1 LILGRFAAAARN
13 GIQRPDDARM
23 PADRSKDRQ
32 EVLDPYAALAFDH
45 LVDKIKQDIAR
56 QLKPRFRL
64 GRIEGA

>member
-1 LILGRFAAAARN
+1 
-13 GIQRPDDARM
+13 M
-23 PADRSKDRQ
+23 PSDRSKDRQ
-32 EVLDPYAALAFDH
+32 EVLDSCTALAFDQ